1 MLQISVRS
9 ATIFCCASVEVSTC
23 PTPLIFYSPL
33 PLTSLFLPHT
43 FPYTALPLLHTS
55 LTPSS
60 PTSLY
65 PTPHIPHSIFTNLT
79 SPYSTH
85 PSLHLHQ
92 PSLHPTPHIPHS
104 IFTTL
109 TSPYSTHPPLHL
121 HQPSLHP
128 TPHFPLSCH
137 TPKPT
142 PKSLYSKPLKSP
154 APQRHTAR
162 AEALPIESYY
172 PAGCCI
178 LVATERSRTRG
189 SD

>member
-1 MLQISVRS
+1 MPY
-9 ATIFCCASVEVSTC
+9 STH
-23 PTPLIFYSPL
+23 F
-33 PLTSLFLPHT
+33 
-43 FPYTALPLLHTS
+43 LLHTS
-55 LTPSS
+55 TYFTIPTPHIPLHRSS
-60 PTSLY
+60 

-104 IFTTL
+104 IFTNPHFTL
-109 TSPYSTHPPLHL
+109 LHTFPTPYSPTFTSPYSTHSPL
-121 HQPSLHP
+121 
-128 TPHFPLSCH
+128 HFPLSCH

-154 APQRHTAR
+154 APLRHTAR
-162 AEALPIESYY
+162 AGALQIESYY

-178 LVATERSRTRG
+178 LVATERSPTRG